1 VRQHSSSNSSSS
13 YAALVPSMGS
23 YGPVYNESAWPSSD
37 GYHWQA
43 QRDTTASLPH
53 RLRKQPESSQP
64 FQQQARRIEPLRRRV
79 HSPYSAVRRPIN
91 TNCNR
96 DQQLDNQMETVQINK
111 ASFRPKRKKA
121 LCVSPFELH
130 SRIPICRNFLGRLA

>member
-1 VRQHSSSNSSSS
+1 MRQRSSSNSSSS

-23 YGPVYNESAWPSSD
+23 YGPVYNESAWLSSD
-37 GYHWQA
+37 SYHWQA

-64 FQQQARRIEPLRRRV
+64 FQQQARRIEPLLRRRV
-79 HSPYSAVRRPIN
+79 HSPYSAVRRPI
-91 TNCNR
+91 CNR
-96 DQQLDNQMETVQINK
+96 DQQLDNQIETIQINR
-111 ASFRPKRKKA
+111 ASFRQKRKKA

-130 SRIPICRNFLGRLA
+130 SRVPICHNFLGRLA